1 MGATT
6 GTLAAF
12 LLLVSVGAAGCSA
25 EPSAEKAR
33 TVTEEQ
39 RQQLEI
45 LEGYF
50 PLLPDSIVAL
60 YSRYDPVT
68 FRDTF
73 AAELAE
79 TSRLVDSLN
88 DNLPSRLR
96 IDTLAIDHS
105 FEGISDAGRSGRA
118 LYISSSYFYLYH
130 DIKVIRSV
138 VFHEFG
144 HLYYLVLDRSQF
156 NEVSNLWLDLQR
168 TAGFYLFHDGEYSHN
183 SRFGGHPED
192 SPAELFASAFNL
204 LQNNS
209 QSVEVR
215 LSLLPESQRTIVD
228 RISAIVSHATARGAS
243 PSKPAR

>member
-1 MGATT
+1 M
-6 GTLAAF
+6 LPAF
-12 LLLVSVGAAGCSA
+12 LLLASVVIAGCGV

-33 TVTEEQ
+33 TITKQQ

-45 LEGYF
+45 LERYF
-50 PLLPDSIVAL
+50 PIVPDSIAAL
-60 YSRYDPVT
+60 YRHFDPVT

-73 AAELAE
+73 SAELAE

-88 DNLPSRLR
+88 ANLPSQLR

-105 FEGISDAGRSGRA
+105 FEGISEAGHAGKA
-118 LYISSSYFYLYH
+118 LYISSSYFYLYN

-144 HLYYLVLDRSQF
+144 HLYYGMLDRSQV
-156 NEVSNLWLDLQR
+156 NEISNLWLELQR
-168 TAGFYLFHDGEYSHN
+168 ADGLYLFHDGEYRYN

-204 LQNNS
+204 LQNS
-209 QSVEVR
+209 SRSVAIR
-215 LSLLPESQRTIVD
+215 SWLLPESHRTIVD
-228 RISAIVSHATARGAS
+228 RLSAIVRQAAGRTI
-243 PSKPAR
+243 PPARPSE